1 MPGVD
6 QFELGWMGNTVSAM
20 NGWPNSISLAS

>member
-1 MPGVD
+1 VSISSSLD
-6 QFELGWMGNTVSAM
+6 GWGNTVSAM